1 MHYVKQSDTQQFMP
15 VVEAIIKYSCNATL
29 VYYIYVRTQRKTRL
43 NSFHQLWRATATWP
57 HALSSPIVL
66 HCMDSTYSIASY
78 VYVAIRIVLPTLI
91 APRSKGNYTYPSANT
106 PEASILRSQQ
116 ETS

>member
-1 MHYVKQSDTQQFMP
+1 MAS
-15 VVEAIIKYSCNATL
+15 YSYMA
-29 VYYIYVRTQRKTRL
+29 
-43 NSFHQLWRATATWP
+43 P
-57 HALSSPIVL
+57 LSSPIVL
-66 HCMDSTYSIASY
+66 HCMDSTYSIASC
-78 VYVAIRIVLPTLI
+78 VYVAIRIALPTLI